1 MEIEKDWGSLL
12 SDMESSGGSGGTEN
26 SYDTTDSLGDL
37 VLETTELGDNCPS
50 RLLGTAIP
58 PRSQSVTA
66 LPSKFLLASSGA
78 AGIWEVEAYLGIAEL
93 QKLRCPGNLGA
104 PGMLQPGK
112 YTGARIPSTFWS
124 GGGSF

>member
-1 MEIEKDWGSLL
+1 MEVWGAQK
-12 SDMESSGGSGGTEN
+12 
-26 SYDTTDSLGDL
+26 SYDTTDSLRDL

-66 LPSKFLLASSGA
+66 LPSKFLLASRGA
-78 AGIWEVEAYLGIAEL
+78 AGIWEVEAYLGMSEP

-104 PGMLQPGK
+104 PGILQPGK
-112 YTGARIPSTFWS
+112 YTGAWIPSTF
-124 GGGSF
+124 